1 MASEFEAVLHPR
13 SVLSLGIL
21 TAPGVTAS
29 GETPGVNL
37 TFQVTVSNIGTNV
50 VIRFEGSLDGIGYF
64 PLYDATQTDTT
75 LTANGVYGYTVY
87 APVRYVRARLV
98 SLSGGTPS
106 IATLVGAA

>member
-1 MASEFEAVLHPR
+1 
-13 SVLSLGIL
+13 
-21 TAPGVTAS
+21 VTAA
-29 GETPGVNL
+29 GETPGVNI
-37 TFQVTVSNIGTNV
+37 TFQITVTGIGTNV

-87 APVRYVRARLV
+87 APVMYVRTRLV